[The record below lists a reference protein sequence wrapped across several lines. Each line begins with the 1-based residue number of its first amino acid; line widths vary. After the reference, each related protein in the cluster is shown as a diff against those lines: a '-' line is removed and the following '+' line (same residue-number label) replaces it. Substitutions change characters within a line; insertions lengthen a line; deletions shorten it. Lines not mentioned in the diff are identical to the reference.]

1 MRIFTHEHIR
11 LRAETGHVMSVDI
24 APTGRTG
31 WRAELQ
37 PLSHRGERWLPI
49 GSFRGRHLDDL
60 RVRSTDL
67 AADIL
72 AETACP
78 AGDIA

>member
-24 APTGRTG
+24 APMGRTG
-31 WRAELQ
+31 WRAELRL
-37 PLSHRGERWLPI
+37 LSHSGERWLPV
-49 GSFRGRHLDDL
+49 GCFRGRHLDDL
-60 RVRSTDL
+60 RVRSVDL

-72 AETACP
+72 AAAACP
-78 AGDIA
+78 AGGMA